1 MIEPPRGLSTAAIV
15 ERVRERYAVEVTGAT
30 FLPLGNDSS
39 AWSYRLEGRGRWFLK
54 VFGRPI
60 DAATIEVPRF
70 LAGAGMHHLLPAMST
85 ADGQAF
91 DAGEPFSFALFPFVD
106 AAPGGEAGL
115 TPAHRTELGRFL
127 RAVHDTEPDDRLRA
141 LLRLER
147 FVVRDEAYI
156 ERVGGG
162 LDTADP
168 PDAIAGALLAGW
180 RDHRDTVAHVLR
192 RARQLAAYGRSVHRA
207 LVICHADFHAW
218 NVLVEPSGAI
228 HVVDWDEVVYAPRE
242 RDLMFVSGDIADI
255 DPEGADF
262 YAGYGEVA
270 IDRALIAYYRFDWVL
285 QELADYHRRV
295 FDPTLGEETRE
306 EALAY
311 FVDLFGPD
319 DVVAAAARADDE
331 IG

>member
-15 ERVRERYAVEVTGAT
+15 ARVRERYGVDVADAT
-30 FLPLGNDSS
+30 FLPVGNDSS
-39 AWSYRLEGRGRWFLK
+39 AWSYRVNGRGRWFLK

-60 DAATIEVPRF
+60 DAAAIEVPRF
-70 LAGAGMHHLLPAMST
+70 LAANGIDHLLPSIST
-85 ADGQAF
+85 VDGQVA

-106 AAPGGEAGL
+106 ARPGGEAGL
-115 TPAHRTELGRFL
+115 TPGDRRELGRFL
-127 RAVHDTEPDDRLRA
+127 RAVHATDPDDRLQA
-141 LLRLER
+141 LLRRER
-147 FVVRDEAYI
+147 FMVRDEAYI
-156 ERVGGG
+156 ERVGGE
-162 LDTADP
+162 LDTAEP
-168 PDAIAGALLAGW
+168 PDAIAGALLARW
-180 RDHRDTVAHVLR
+180 REHRDTIVHTLG
-192 RARQLAAYGRSVHRA
+192 RARELAAYGRSAHRP

-218 NVLVEPSGAI
+218 NVLVETSGAI
-228 HVVDWDEVVYAPRE
+228 HIVDWDEVVYAPRE

-255 DPEGADF
+255 DPAGADF

-295 FDPTLGEETRE
+295 FDPALGEETRV

-311 FVDLFGPD
+311 FEDLFGPD
-319 DVVAAAARADDE
+319 DVVAAAYRADDE